1 MLSRIYRGLRA
12 RSISLSLKILVLL
25 LSAVVLSLSLTG
37 FLIYGGLRDRTFELA
52 AEALLSETAAAAS
65 SMHIEGLEKVRKPS
79 DAKSKAYVQAKHDLE
94 RMHRLSHFG
103 DEDHWTRV
111 SLVRFDRERGRLF
124 QIVTLQS
131 DSDIGHELPVQDEV
145 YRAVARNEAVGEDGK
160 AEGADWI
167 SAYAPLAQKSGSEV
181 TLLRIERNS
190 APLSHELFRHMLT
203 ILLAALA
210 GLAVA
215 LAGGWILTSQITQ
228 PLRNFVD
235 VMRLMQSTGDFDM
248 KIDLHPEDKDM
259 SVVEESFVALV
270 TRMRDSRQREEQSYW
285 STLQA
290 LVTALDVRDNETAG
304 HSLRVARYSL
314 AIGERLHLK
323 PEQMEQLRQGALLH
337 DIGKIGVQDAVLR
350 KPGKLD
356 PDEWEEMKKH
366 PNIGK
371 AFLEDIH
378 FLRPAVSVV
387 YCHHERW
394 DGAGYPQGLAGDA
407 IPLPAR
413 IFAVADA
420 LDAITSKRYYKEA
433 ISFREAVVEI
443 ESCSGSH
450 FDPAV
455 VKAFLTL
462 PEKVFTRIRQE
473 TSLAGLELDRLK
485 KKAS

>member
-1 MLSRIYRGLRA
+1 MLARFYRRLRA
-12 RSISLSLKILVLL
+12 RSVSLSLKILALL
-25 LSAVVLSLSLTG
+25 LGAVILSLSLTG

-65 SMHIEGLEKVRKPS
+65 SMRATGLDMIRKPS
-79 DAKSKAYVQAKHDLE
+79 DAKRPSYLE
-94 RMHRLSHFG
+94 LKRQLGRMHRLSHFG

-111 SLVRFDRERGRLF
+111 SIVRFDRERGRLF
-124 QIVTLQS
+124 QVMSLQS
-131 DSDIGHELPVQDEV
+131 DSDIGRELPVQDEV
-145 YRAVARNEAVGEDGK
+145 YKAVARNEAAGQDGRD
-160 AEGADWI
+160 ESADWI
-167 SAYAPLAQKSGSEV
+167 NAYAPLSQKAGTEV
-181 TLLRIERNS
+181 YLLRMERNA
-190 APLSHELFRHMLT
+190 APLSRELFRHMLT
-203 ILLAALA
+203 ILLAAMA

-215 LAGGWILTSQITQ
+215 LVGGWILTSQITQ

-235 VMRLMQSTGDFDM
+235 VMRLMQSTGDFDL

-259 SVVEESFVALV
+259 SVVEESFIALV
-270 TRMRDSRQREEQSYW
+270 SRMRDSRQREEQSYW

-314 AIGERLHLK
+314 AIAERLRLK

-337 DIGKIGVQDAVLR
+337 DIGKIGVPDAVLR

-356 PDEWEEMKKH
+356 AEEWGEMKKH

-394 DGAGYPQGLAGDA
+394 DGEGYPQGLAGDA

-433 ISFREAVVEI
+433 VSFREAVTEI
-443 ESCSGSH
+443 EACSGTH

-462 PEKVFTRIRQE
+462 PEKAFTRIRQE
-473 TSLAGLELDRLK
+473 TSLAGLELERLK
-485 KKAS
+485 KKVG

>member
-1 MLSRIYRGLRA
+1 MLARFYRRLRA

-25 LSAVVLSLSLTG
+25 LGAVVLSLSLTG
-37 FLIYGGLRDRTFELA
+37 FLIYGGLRNRTFELA
-52 AEALLSETAAAAS
+52 ADALLSETAAAAS
-65 SMHIEGLEKVRKPS
+65 SMHIEGLDLVRKPG
-79 DAKSKAYVQAKHDLE
+79 DAKRPAYLEAKQELA

-103 DEDHWTRV
+103 DEDRWTRV
-111 SLVRFDRERGRLF
+111 SVVRFERDRGRLF
-124 QIVTLQS
+124 MVAGLQS
-131 DSDIGHELPVQDEV
+131 DADIGRELEVQDEV
-145 YRAVARNEAVGEDGK
+145 YKAVARNEAAGQDGRE
-160 AEGADWI
+160 EGADWI
-167 SAYAPLAQKSGSEV
+167 SAYAPLTQKPGPV
-181 TLLRIERNS
+181 VYLLRMERNA
-190 APLSHELFRHMLT
+190 APLSRELFRHMLT
-203 ILLAALA
+203 IVLAAMA
-210 GLAVA
+210 GLVVA
-215 LAGGWILTSQITQ
+215 LLGGWILTTQITQ

-259 SVVEESFVALV
+259 SVVEESFIALV

-314 AIGERLHLK
+314 AVGERMRLK
-323 PEQMEQLRQGALLH
+323 PEQLEQLRQGALLH
-337 DIGKIGVQDAVLR
+337 DIGKIGVPDAVLR
-350 KPGKLD
+350 KPGRLD
-356 PDEWEEMKKH
+356 KDEWEEMKKH

-387 YCHHERW
+387 YCHHERF
-394 DGAGYPQGLAGDA
+394 DGSGYPQGLAGDA

-450 FDPAV
+450 FDPVV

-462 PEKVFTRIRQE
+462 PEKAFTRIRQE

>member
-1 MLSRIYRGLRA
+1 MLARFYRRLRA

-25 LSAVVLSLSLTG
+25 LGAVVMSLSLTG

-52 AEALLSETAAAAS
+52 AQALLSETAAAAS
-65 SMHIEGLEKVRKPS
+65 GMHADGLDKVRKPA
-79 DAKSKAYVQAKHDLE
+79 DAKLPAYQGIKRELG

-111 SLVRFDRERGRLF
+111 SVVRFERERGRLF
-124 QIVTLQS
+124 QVVGLQAEN
-131 DSDIGHELPVQDEV
+131 DIGRELPVKDEV
-145 YRAVARNEAVGEDGK
+145 YKAVARNEAAGQDGRE
-160 AEGADWI
+160 EGADWI
-167 SAYAPLAQKSGSEV
+167 DAYAPLVQKTGPEV
-181 TLLRIERNS
+181 YLLRMERNAS
-190 APLSHELFRHMLT
+190 PLSRELFRHMLT
-203 ILLAALA
+203 IILAALA

-215 LAGGWILTSQITQ
+215 LVGGWILTSQITQ

-235 VMRLMQSTGDFDM
+235 VMRLMQSTGDFDL

-270 TRMRDSRQREEQSYW
+270 SRMRDSRQREEQSYW

-314 AIGERLHLK
+314 AIAERLRLK

-337 DIGKIGVQDAVLR
+337 DIGKIGVPDAVLR
-350 KPGKLD
+350 KPGRLD
-356 PDEWEEMKKH
+356 PEEWDEMKKH
-366 PNIGK
+366 PLIGK

-394 DGAGYPQGLAGDA
+394 DGSGYPQGLGGDA

-420 LDAITSKRYYKEA
+420 LDAITSKRYYKDA
-433 ISFREAVVEI
+433 VSFREAVVEI
-443 ESCSGSH
+443 EACSGSH

-462 PEKVFTRIRQE
+462 PEKAFMRIRQE
-473 TSLAGLELDRLK
+473 TSLAGLELERLK
-485 KKAS
+485 KKVA